1 MVICDPGLISSFVTL
16 RLNIKSYLEE
26 TKLLQKEITMAT
38 GGKKQCY
45 QQLGRTLNMYSVL
58 VVIFDIV
65 INTIFIGIA
74 YWHINNRPK
83 LAKCNFHFNNGK
95 NESSFNSKR
104 TSDATE
110 RHCLL

>member
-16 RLNIKSYLEE
+16 RLNIKSYLEG
-26 TKLLQKEITMAT
+26 TKLLQKEITMVT

-45 QQLGRTLNMYSVL
+45 QQLGQTLNMYSVS
-58 VVIFDIV
+58 VVIFD

-83 LAKCNFHFNNGK
+83 LAKCNFLSNGK

-104 TSDATE
+104 TSGATE

>member
-1 MVICDPGLISSFVTL
+1 MICDPGLTSSFVTL

-45 QQLGRTLNMYSVL
+45 QKYQQLGRTLNMYSVS
-58 VVIFDIV
+58 VVIFD
-65 INTIFIGIA
+65 INTIFIGSA

-83 LAKCNFHFNNGK
+83 LAKCNFLSNNGK